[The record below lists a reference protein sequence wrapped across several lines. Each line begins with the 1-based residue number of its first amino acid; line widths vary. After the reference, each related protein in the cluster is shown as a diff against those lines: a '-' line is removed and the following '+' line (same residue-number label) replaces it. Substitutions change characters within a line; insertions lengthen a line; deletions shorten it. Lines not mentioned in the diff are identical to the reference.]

1 MSLESGKYLISAMAT
16 EGKNKVGRYWI
27 EDKSLLPKR
36 IILLPETGGPDGWSP
51 EWTIEKKDDGYI
63 MKSLNNY
70 TAGLNGELVAIL
82 IPDMAPPQN
91 WKITAQPRHGENV
104 YTIEASDSAEGW
116 VIPEPEELTPVIVRP
131 LIVGASYPPFFPPS
145 ELFKIE
151 RVDDA

>member
-1 MSLESGKYLISAMAT
+1 MAT

-36 IILLPETGGPDGWSP
+36 IVLLPETGGPDGWSP
-51 EWTIEKKDDGYI
+51 EWTIEKKDEGYI

-70 TAGLNGELVAIL
+70 TAGLDGKLVAIL
-82 IPDMAPPQN
+82 IPDMAPPQI
-91 WKITAQPRHGENV
+91 WKITPQPRHGENV

-116 VIPEPEELTPVIVRP
+116 VVPEPEELLTPASTVVVRP
-131 LIVGASYPPFFPPS
+131 LIVGPSYPPFFPPS